1 MTAARV
7 PCVCRLNIRM
17 NYRYVLRQLGLMTF
31 VLSAA
36 VLAAAGYEASEWAGG
51 QPGEFLAGVAL
62 LSTFAICVALGA
74 CLLAVTRHADVMLGR
89 REALLLV
96 AMSWLMG
103 AALSATPYFIW
114 AHMAG
119 PQGHPFRSF
128 VACYFEAMSGL
139 TTTGASVLRNI
150 SDLPQ
155 GILLWRSLTH
165 WLGGL
170 GIVVMFVAVL
180 PTLGAGG
187 KKLFQVEAPGP
198 ITAGVRPR
206 IRETA
211 RVLWLIYLWLTV
223 TLVLLLR
230 WFGGMSWFDAVNHA
244 FATLATGGFSTRNES
259 LGAYNSAVVDYI
271 TIGFMILA
279 GVNFGLYYHLF
290 RGRLRMVARD
300 PELRLY
306 LGIIVI
312 ATVLVVPS
320 LLSSIIVTSTG
331 VREDGSVL
339 SALRYGLF
347 QVVSIQTTTGF
358 ATADSNQWSFMPKAV
373 LFALMFVGG
382 CAGSTGGGLKV
393 IRLLLLI
400 RVIFAD
406 IDRAFRPNVIK
417 PVRVGGSVISPE
429 MREGTLVYFA
439 MLIGLFVAGTV
450 LLMLFEA
457 DKHID
462 LVTALSASAAT
473 LNNVGPGFG
482 LVGALENYGW
492 FSGPSLV
499 VMSLLMVLGRL
510 EIYAILVLF
519 SFRTFWRGD

>member
-1 MTAARV
+1 
-7 PCVCRLNIRM
+7 M
-17 NYRYVLRQLGLMTF
+17 NYRYVVRQLGLMCF

-36 VLAAAGYEASEWAGG
+36 VLAAAGYEAGEWARGNVD
-51 QPGEFLAGVAL
+51 EFLAAVAL
-62 LSTFAICVALGA
+62 LSTFAICVAAGA
-74 CLLAVTRHADVMLGR
+74 CMLAVSRKADIMLGR

-96 AMSWLMG
+96 AMAWLGG

-114 AHMAG
+114 AHIGGSAA
-119 PQGHPFRSF
+119 HPFRSY

-139 TTTGASVLRNI
+139 TTTGASVLKDI
-150 SDLPQ
+150 TALPH

-180 PTLGAGG
+180 PTLGVGG

-223 TLVLLLR
+223 MLVLLLR
-230 WFGGMSWFDAVNHA
+230 WIGGMNSFDAVNHA
-244 FATLATGGFSTRNES
+244 FATIATGGFSTRNES
-259 LGAYNSAVVDYI
+259 LGAYNSAVVDWI
-271 TIGFMILA
+271 TIVFMVLA
-279 GVNFGLYYHLF
+279 GVNFGLYYHAF
-290 RGRLRMVARD
+290 RGRVRTVAKD

-306 LGIIVI
+306 LAIIVVASVI
-312 ATVLVVPS
+312 VALS
-320 LLSSIIVTSTG
+320 LFGNVIVTSAGAKEYPTLAA
-331 VREDGSVL
+331 V
-339 SALRYGLF
+339 LRYGVF
-347 QVVSIQTTTGF
+347 QVVSVQTTTGF
-358 ATADSNQWSFMPKAV
+358 ATADSNQWTFLPKCV
-373 LFALMFVGG
+373 LLALMFVGS

-393 IRLLLLI
+393 IRVLILL

-429 MREGTLVYFA
+429 LREGTLVYFA
-439 MLIGLFVAGTV
+439 LLIGLFCAGTV

-462 LVTALSASAAT
+462 LITAISASAAT
-473 LNNVGPGFG
+473 LNNVGPGFAM
-482 LVGALENYGW
+482 VGALENYGW

-519 SFRTFWRGD
+519 SFRTFWRAD